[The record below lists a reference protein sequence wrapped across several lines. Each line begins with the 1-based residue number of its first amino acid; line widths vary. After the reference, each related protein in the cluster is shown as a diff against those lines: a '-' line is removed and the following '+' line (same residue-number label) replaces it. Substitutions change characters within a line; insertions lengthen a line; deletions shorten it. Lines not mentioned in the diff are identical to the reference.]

1 MYIIGITGGTGAG
14 KSSAVKALQAL
25 GAVAL
30 DCDAIYH
37 EVLLNNKDMK
47 AEIEA
52 QFDNV
57 SIDGEINRQKLSDI
71 VWSNPGSLQKLNA
84 ITHKYMDIEIDSRIN
99 TLKQQNVNIVVID
112 AIALIESGQNKR
124 CDITIGITAPKENRL
139 SRIMQRDN
147 ITKEHALKR
156 INAQQPESFYHEN
169 CDHIFENVYNS
180 EAEFEARCRGFFE
193 ILLSQQPS

>member
-37 EVLLNNKDMK
+37 EILLSNTDMK

-52 QFDNV
+52 QFDGV
-57 SIDGEINRQKLSDI
+57 SIDGEISRSKLSEI
-71 VWSNPGSLQKLNA
+71 VWNHPGSLQKLNT
-84 ITHKYMDIEIDSRIN
+84 ITHKYMDLEISKRIN
-99 TLKQQNVNIVVID
+99 ILKQQNTDIAAID

-124 CDITIGITAPKENRL
+124 CDITVGVAAPKEKRL
-139 SRIMQRDN
+139 ARIMQRDN
-147 ITKEHALKR
+147 LTREHALKR
-156 INAQQPESFYHEN
+156 INAQQSESFYHEK
-169 CDHIFENVYNS
+169 CDHILENVYDT
-180 EAEFEARCRGFFE
+180 EAEFEDKCKSFFE
-193 ILLSQQPS
+193 ALLLNNL